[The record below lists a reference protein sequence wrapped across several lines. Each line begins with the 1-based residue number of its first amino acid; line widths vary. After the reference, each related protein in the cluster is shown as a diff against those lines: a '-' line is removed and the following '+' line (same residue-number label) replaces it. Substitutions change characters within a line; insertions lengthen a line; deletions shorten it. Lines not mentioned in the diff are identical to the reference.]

1 MSILNIGFYKYQ
13 GNDIKII
20 YMFICIWFLSLAII
34 GYNIRKLNK
43 NAIILKII
51 NKIGAV
57 TIWSIALVYISDLI
71 SSIKWLF
78 K

>member
-13 GNDIKII
+13 GNKII
-20 YMFICIWFLSLAII
+20 YMFICIWFLSWAII

-57 TIWSIALVYISDLI
+57 TIWSIIALVYYYIGLDKFNKMAI
-71 SSIKWLF
+71 
-78 K
+78 

>member
-13 GNDIKII
+13 ENDIKII
-20 YMFICIWFLSLAII
+20 YMFICIWCLSLAII

-51 NKIGAV
+51 
-57 TIWSIALVYISDLI
+57 
-71 SSIKWLF
+71 
-78 K
+78 

>member
-1 MSILNIGFYKYQ
+1 
-13 GNDIKII
+13 
-20 YMFICIWFLSLAII
+20 MFICIWFLSWAII

-57 TIWSIALVYISDLI
+57 TIWSIIALVY
-71 SSIKWLF
+71 
-78 K
+78 